1 MSTLAKL
8 AALAIL
14 LAIGYHMFFKTPAS
28 LKQSH
33 EQQGDVL
40 KNEMDL
46 NAQNKEVVITVTDGV
61 YVARSFSMANMAMIE
76 GKDGI
81 IIVDS
86 TLGPDSALKV
96 LAAFRNITDK
106 PIKAILVTHFHPD
119 HISGLDAILQTAEKG
134 IDVYAH
140 KLTKDQLS
148 ESFLTRQGATERTS
162 RQFGMKLQ
170 SSKVPN
176 YIFTA
181 VHPTHTFD
189 KELTLNIAG
198 IKIQLF
204 HTPGE
209 TKDHCSIWLP
219 EKRVLFS
226 ADNLYSSFPNIY
238 PVRGE
243 IREVRQWVESL
254 DFIRYLNPDYLVPSH
269 MDPVAGK
276 DEVWDTI
283 TTYRDAMQFVYDQT
297 IRCINKNMHLDDI
310 VRTVRLPAH
319 LEEHKSLQQWYGT
332 VEWSVRSIYGQNLG
346 WFTGNPED
354 LTPLSSQQRAEKFNS
369 LLEMSGQ
376 NSIQN
381 MFQSAEENLQ
391 LSYSHFE
398 NKGAYL
404 YAEGQWALEISAMAL
419 RLTKPGEAIY
429 EEAKSAM
436 IKALK
441 HKARGTSNWT
451 ARNYYLSCIVE
462 LDGSAVVL
470 DMTEVKESFLS
481 KVYIEDIMSTFPRRF
496 KAEECDPKFKQS
508 VRFHFSDLKRD
519 FVFLVRN
526 CICEFVQKKSRMP
539 DSTDVTLTMTSE
551 VWRDVIKKTRSGF
564 SAYMA
569 GDIVIEGGVLN
580 FKSFVALFD

>member
-1 MSTLAKL
+1 MSTLVKVGAF
-8 AALAIL
+8 AII
-14 LAIGYHMFFKTPAS
+14 LAIGYHVFKGPSAPSKRTP
-28 LKQSH
+28 LH
-33 EQQGDVL
+33 DTGNIVEND
-40 KNEMDL
+40 MDL
-46 NAQNKEVVITVTDGV
+46 FVQKKEVVVRVTDGV

-86 TLGPDSALKV
+86 TLGPESALKV
-96 LAAFRNITDK
+96 LAAFRNITHK
-106 PIKAILVTHFHPD
+106 PIKAILVTHYHPD
-119 HISGLDAILQTAEKG
+119 HTGGLDAILQTAEKG
-134 IDVYAH
+134 IAVYAH

-148 ESFLTRQGATERTS
+148 ESRVR
-162 RQFGMKLQ
+162 
-170 SSKVPN
+170 
-176 YIFTA
+176 
-181 VHPTHTFD
+181 
-189 KELTLNIAG
+189 
-198 IKIQLF
+198 IQLF

-219 EKRVLFS
+219 DKRVLFS

-254 DFIRYLNPDYLVPSH
+254 DFIRYLNPDFLVPSH
-269 MDPVAGK
+269 MDPVMGK

-319 LEEHKSLQQWYGT
+319 LEEHKNLQQWYGT
-332 VEWSVRSIYGQNLG
+332 VEWSVRSIYAQNLG

-369 LLEMSGQ
+369 LLGMSGQ

-381 MFQSAEENLQ
+381 MLQSAEENLN
-391 LSYSHFE
+391 LSYSHLE
-398 NKGAYL
+398 YRGAYL
-404 YAEGQWALEISAMAL
+404 YIEGQWALEISAMAL
-419 RLTKPGEAIY
+419 RLTKPGKAMY
-429 EEAKSAM
+429 EEANSAM
-436 IKALK
+436 IKALE
-441 HKARGTSNWT
+441 HKVRGTSNWT

-462 LDGSAVVL
+462 LDGSAIVI
-470 DMTEVKESFLS
+470 DTSEVKEAFLS

-496 KAEECDPKFKQS
+496 KAEECDSKLKQS
-508 VRFHFSDLKRD
+508 VRFNFSDLKRD

-526 CICEFVQKKSRMP
+526 CICEFVQMKSRMP
-539 DSTDVTLTMTSE
+539 DSTDVTLKMTSE

-580 FKSFVALFD
+580 FQSFVALFD